1 MEETTLEFYKERG
14 QLQENRILELQ
25 QRNKD
30 SNINEQSID
39 LDYDLYL
46 EHEYLF
52 LNVNLPGVLEQE
64 LKVELKR
71 GEIIISGEF
80 PKLCADEEVEFLERQ
95 RLGQRHYPGRRRRHL
110 DSDEFRLDRCQR
122 FCHRSHDPQ
131 PRLCHLCGGCRHR
144 KGI

>member
-1 MEETTLEFYKERG
+1 MEETTLEFYKDRG
-14 QLQENRILELQ
+14 QVQENRILELQ

-46 EHEYLF
+46 EQEYLF

-64 LKVELKR
+64 LKVELNR

-80 PKLCADEEVEFLERQ
+80 PNLCADEEVEFLERQ
-95 RLGQRHYPGRRRRHL
+95 RPSGYFQKKFLLPADLLIQKHEWQLVDGVLQIRIILKADQKDSKLLL
-110 DSDEFRLDRCQR
+110 D
-122 FCHRSHDPQ
+122 
-131 PRLCHLCGGCRHR
+131 
-144 KGI
+144 

>member
-1 MEETTLEFYKERG
+1 MEETTLEFYKDRG
-14 QLQENRILELQ
+14 QVQENRILELQ
-25 QRNKD
+25 QRNMD

-64 LKVELKR
+64 LKVELNR

-80 PKLCADEEVEFLERQ
+80 PNLCADEEVEFLERQ
-95 RLGQRHYPGRRRRHL
+95 RPSGFFQKNFL
-110 DSDEFRLDRCQR
+110 
-122 FCHRSHDPQ
+122 
-131 PRLCHLCGGCRHR
+131 
-144 KGI
+144 

>member
-1 MEETTLEFYKERG
+1 MEETTQEFYKDRV
-14 QLQENRILELQ
+14 QAQENRILELQ
-25 QRNKD
+25 QRNMD

-64 LKVELKR
+64 LKVELNR

-80 PKLCADEEVEFLERQ
+80 PNLCADEEVEFLER
-95 RLGQRHYPGRRRRHL
+95 
-110 DSDEFRLDRCQR
+110 
-122 FCHRSHDPQ
+122 HRSSGFFQKKFLLPPDLLIQKHEWQLVDGVLQ
-131 PRLCHLCGGCRHR
+131 IRMILKADQKDSKLLLD
-144 KGI
+144 

>member
-1 MEETTLEFYKERG
+1 MEETTLEFYKNRG

-64 LKVELKR
+64 LKVELNR

-80 PKLCADEEVEFLERQ
+80 PNLCADEEVEFLERQ
-95 RLGQRHYPGRRRRHL
+95 RPSGIFQKNFLLPPDLLTSFRRL
-110 DSDEFRLDRCQR
+110 SVCL
-122 FCHRSHDPQ
+122 SAV
-131 PRLCHLCGGCRHR
+131 
-144 KGI
+144 

>member
-1 MEETTLEFYKERG
+1 MEETTLEFYKDRG
-14 QLQENRILELQ
+14 QVQENRILELQ

-52 LNVNLPGVLEQE
+52 LNVNLPGVLKQE
-64 LKVELKR
+64 LKVELNQ

-80 PKLCADEEVEFLERQ
+80 PNLCADKEVEFLERQ
-95 RLGQRHYPGRRRRHL
+95 RPSSFFQKKFLLPPDLMIQKHEWQLVDGVLQIRMILKADQKDSKLLL
-110 DSDEFRLDRCQR
+110 D
-122 FCHRSHDPQ
+122 
-131 PRLCHLCGGCRHR
+131 
-144 KGI
+144 

>member
-1 MEETTLEFYKERG
+1 MEETTLEFYKDRG
-14 QLQENRILELQ
+14 QVQENRILELQ

-30 SNINEQSID
+30 SNIYEQSID

-64 LKVELKR
+64 LKVELNR

-80 PKLCADEEVEFLERQ
+80 PNLCADEEVEFLERQ
-95 RLGQRHYPGRRRRHL
+95 RPSGFFQKNFLLPPDFLIQKHEWQLVDGVLQIRMILKADQKDSKLLL
-110 DSDEFRLDRCQR
+110 D
-122 FCHRSHDPQ
+122 
-131 PRLCHLCGGCRHR
+131 
-144 KGI
+144 

>member
-1 MEETTLEFYKERG
+1 MEETTLEFYKDRG

-64 LKVELKR
+64 LKVELNR

-80 PKLCADEEVEFLERQ
+80 PNLCADEEVEFLERKRPSGYFQ
-95 RLGQRHYPGRRRRHL
+95 KKFLLPL
-110 DSDEFRLDRCQR
+110 DLLIQKHEWQLVDGVLQIRMILKADQKDSKLLLD
-122 FCHRSHDPQ
+122 
-131 PRLCHLCGGCRHR
+131 
-144 KGI
+144 

>member
-1 MEETTLEFYKERG
+1 MEETTLEFYKNRG

-64 LKVELKR
+64 LKVELNR

-80 PKLCADEEVEFLERQ
+80 PNLCADEEVEFLERQ
-95 RLGQRHYPGRRRRHL
+95 RPSGFFQKKFSPASG
-110 DSDEFRLDRCQR
+110 FV
-122 FCHRSHDPQ
+122 DPET
-131 PRLCHLCGGCRHR
+131 
-144 KGI
+144 

>member
-1 MEETTLEFYKERG
+1 MEETTQEFYKDRV
-14 QLQENRILELQ
+14 QAQENRILELQ

-30 SNINEQSID
+30 SNTNEQSID

-64 LKVELKR
+64 LKVELNR

-80 PKLCADEEVEFLERQ
+80 PNLCADEEVEFLVRQ
-95 RLGQRHYPGRRRRHL
+95 RHSGFFKKNFLLPPDLLIQKNEWQLVDGVLQIRMILKADQKDSKLLL
-110 DSDEFRLDRCQR
+110 D
-122 FCHRSHDPQ
+122 
-131 PRLCHLCGGCRHR
+131 
-144 KGI
+144 

>member
-1 MEETTLEFYKERG
+1 MEETTQEFYKDRV
-14 QLQENRILELQ
+14 QAQENRILELQ
-25 QRNKD
+25 QRNMD

-64 LKVELKR
+64 LKVELNR

-80 PKLCADEEVEFLERQ
+80 PNLCTDEEVEFLERQ
-95 RLGQRHYPGRRRRHL
+95 RPSGYFQKKFLLPQYLLIQKHEWQLVDGVLQIRMILKADQKDSKLLL
-110 DSDEFRLDRCQR
+110 D
-122 FCHRSHDPQ
+122 
-131 PRLCHLCGGCRHR
+131 
-144 KGI
+144 

>member
-1 MEETTLEFYKERG
+1 MEETTQEFYKDRV
-14 QLQENRILELQ
+14 QAQENRILELQ
-25 QRNKD
+25 QRNMD

-64 LKVELKR
+64 LKVELNR

-80 PKLCADEEVEFLERQ
+80 PNLSADEEVEFLERQ
-95 RLGQRHYPGRRRRHL
+95 RPFGFFQKNFLLPPGLLIQKHEWQLVDGVLQIRMILKTDQNDSKLLL
-110 DSDEFRLDRCQR
+110 D
-122 FCHRSHDPQ
+122 
-131 PRLCHLCGGCRHR
+131 
-144 KGI
+144 

>member
-1 MEETTLEFYKERG
+1 MEETTQEFYKDRV
-14 QLQENRILELQ
+14 QAQENRILELQ
-25 QRNKD
+25 QRNMD

-64 LKVELKR
+64 LKVELNR

-80 PKLCADEEVEFLERQ
+80 PNLCADEEVEFLERQ
-95 RLGQRHYPGRRRRHL
+95 RPSGIFQKHFLLPPDLLIQKHEWQLVDGVLQIRMILKADQKDSKLLL
-110 DSDEFRLDRCQR
+110 D
-122 FCHRSHDPQ
+122 
-131 PRLCHLCGGCRHR
+131 
-144 KGI
+144 

>member
-1 MEETTLEFYKERG
+1 MEETTQEFYKDRV
-14 QLQENRILELQ
+14 QAQENRILELQ

-30 SNINEQSID
+30 SNTNEQSID

-64 LKVELKR
+64 LKVELNR

-80 PKLCADEEVEFLERQ
+80 PNLCADEEVEFLERQ
-95 RLGQRHYPGRRRRHL
+95 RHSGFFKKNFLLPPDLLIQKHEWQLVDGVLQIRMILKADQKDSKLLL
-110 DSDEFRLDRCQR
+110 D
-122 FCHRSHDPQ
+122 
-131 PRLCHLCGGCRHR
+131 
-144 KGI
+144 

>member
-1 MEETTLEFYKERG
+1 MEETTLEFYKNRG

-64 LKVELKR
+64 LKVELNR

-80 PKLCADEEVEFLERQ
+80 PNLCADEEVEFLERQ
-95 RLGQRHYPGRRRRHL
+95 RPSGNFQKKFLLPPDLLIQKHEWQLVDGVLQIRMILKADQKDSKLLL
-110 DSDEFRLDRCQR
+110 D
-122 FCHRSHDPQ
+122 
-131 PRLCHLCGGCRHR
+131 
-144 KGI
+144 

>member
-1 MEETTLEFYKERG
+1 MEETTQEFYKDRV
-14 QLQENRILELQ
+14 QAQENRILELQ
-25 QRNKD
+25 QRNMD

-64 LKVELKR
+64 LKVKLNR

-80 PKLCADEEVEFLERQ
+80 PNLCADEEVEFLERQ
-95 RLGQRHYPGRRRRHL
+95 RPSGFFQKNFLLPPDFLIQKHEWQLVDGVLQIRMILKADQKDSKLLL
-110 DSDEFRLDRCQR
+110 D
-122 FCHRSHDPQ
+122 
-131 PRLCHLCGGCRHR
+131 
-144 KGI
+144 

>member
-1 MEETTLEFYKERG
+1 MEETTLEFYKDRG

-39 LDYDLYL
+39 LEYDLYL

-64 LKVELKR
+64 LKVELNR
-71 GEIIISGEF
+71 DEIIISGEF
-80 PKLCADEEVEFLERQ
+80 PNLCADEEVEFLERQ
-95 RLGQRHYPGRRRRHL
+95 RPSGFFQKKFLLPQDLLIQKHEWQLVDGVLQIRMILKANQKDSKLLL
-110 DSDEFRLDRCQR
+110 D
-122 FCHRSHDPQ
+122 
-131 PRLCHLCGGCRHR
+131 
-144 KGI
+144 

>member
-1 MEETTLEFYKERG
+1 MEFYKNRG

-64 LKVELKR
+64 LKVELNR

-80 PKLCADEEVEFLERQ
+80 PNLCADEEVEFLERQ
-95 RLGQRHYPGRRRRHL
+95 RPSGFFQKNFLLPPDFLFQKHEWQLVDGVLQIRMILKADQKDSKLLL
-110 DSDEFRLDRCQR
+110 D
-122 FCHRSHDPQ
+122 
-131 PRLCHLCGGCRHR
+131 
-144 KGI
+144 

>member
-1 MEETTLEFYKERG
+1 MEETTLEFYKDRG
-14 QLQENRILELQ
+14 QVQENRILELQ

-30 SNINEQSID
+30 SNINEQPID

-64 LKVELKR
+64 LKVELNR

-80 PKLCADEEVEFLERQ
+80 PNLCADEEVEFLERQ
-95 RLGQRHYPGRRRRHL
+95 RPSGFFQKNFLLPPDFLIQKHEWQLVDGVLQIRMILKADQKDSKLLL
-110 DSDEFRLDRCQR
+110 D
-122 FCHRSHDPQ
+122 
-131 PRLCHLCGGCRHR
+131 
-144 KGI
+144 

>member
-64 LKVELKR
+64 LKVELNR

-80 PKLCADEEVEFLERQ
+80 PNLCADEEVEFLERQ
-95 RLGQRHYPGRRRRHL
+95 RPSGFFKKNFLLPPDFLIQKHEWQLVDGVLQIRMILKADQKDSKLLL
-110 DSDEFRLDRCQR
+110 D
-122 FCHRSHDPQ
+122 
-131 PRLCHLCGGCRHR
+131 
-144 KGI
+144 

>member
-1 MEETTLEFYKERG
+1 M
-14 QLQENRILELQ
+14 
-25 QRNKD
+25 D

-64 LKVELKR
+64 LKVELNR

-80 PKLCADEEVEFLERQ
+80 PNLCADEEVEFLERHRPSGYFQ
-95 RLGQRHYPGRRRRHL
+95 KNFLLPPDLLIQKHEWQLVDGVLQIRMILKADQKDSKLLL
-110 DSDEFRLDRCQR
+110 D
-122 FCHRSHDPQ
+122 
-131 PRLCHLCGGCRHR
+131 
-144 KGI
+144 

>member
-1 MEETTLEFYKERG
+1 MEETTLEFYKDRG
-14 QLQENRILELQ
+14 QVQENRILELQ

-64 LKVELKR
+64 LKVELNR

-80 PKLCADEEVEFLERQ
+80 PNLCADEEVEFLERQ
-95 RLGQRHYPGRRRRHL
+95 RPSGIFQKKFLLPPDLLIQKHEWQLVDGVLQIRMILKADQKDSKLLL
-110 DSDEFRLDRCQR
+110 D
-122 FCHRSHDPQ
+122 
-131 PRLCHLCGGCRHR
+131 
-144 KGI
+144 

>member
-1 MEETTLEFYKERG
+1 MEETTQEFYKDRV
-14 QLQENRILELQ
+14 QAQENRILELQ
-25 QRNKD
+25 QKNMD

-64 LKVELKR
+64 LKVELNH

-80 PKLCADEEVEFLERQ
+80 PNLCADEEVEFLERNRPSGYFQ
-95 RLGQRHYPGRRRRHL
+95 KKFLLPQDLLIQKHEWQLVDGVLQIRMILKADQKDSKLLL
-110 DSDEFRLDRCQR
+110 D
-122 FCHRSHDPQ
+122 
-131 PRLCHLCGGCRHR
+131 
-144 KGI
+144 

>member
-1 MEETTLEFYKERG
+1 MEETTLEFYKNRG

-64 LKVELKR
+64 LKVELNR

-80 PKLCADEEVEFLERQ
+80 PNLCADEEVEFLERQ
-95 RLGQRHYPGRRRRHL
+95 RPSGFFQKNFLLPPVLLIQKHEWQLVDGVLQIRMILKADQKDSKLLL
-110 DSDEFRLDRCQR
+110 D
-122 FCHRSHDPQ
+122 
-131 PRLCHLCGGCRHR
+131 
-144 KGI
+144 

>member
-1 MEETTLEFYKERG
+1 MEETTLEFYKNRG

-64 LKVELKR
+64 LKVELNR

-80 PKLCADEEVEFLERQ
+80 PNLCADEEVEFLERH
-95 RLGQRHYPGRRRRHL
+95 RHSGFFQKKFLLPPDLLIQKHEWQLVDGVLQIRMILKADQKDSKLLL
-110 DSDEFRLDRCQR
+110 D
-122 FCHRSHDPQ
+122 
-131 PRLCHLCGGCRHR
+131 
-144 KGI
+144 

>member
-1 MEETTLEFYKERG
+1 MEETTLEFYKDRG

-52 LNVNLPGVLEQE
+52 LNVNLPGVLKQE
-64 LKVELKR
+64 LKVELNR

-80 PKLCADEEVEFLERQ
+80 PNLCADEEVEFLERQ
-95 RLGQRHYPGRRRRHL
+95 RPSGFFQKNALLTPDLLIQKHEWQLVDGVLQIRMILKADQKDSKLLL
-110 DSDEFRLDRCQR
+110 D
-122 FCHRSHDPQ
+122 
-131 PRLCHLCGGCRHR
+131 
-144 KGI
+144 